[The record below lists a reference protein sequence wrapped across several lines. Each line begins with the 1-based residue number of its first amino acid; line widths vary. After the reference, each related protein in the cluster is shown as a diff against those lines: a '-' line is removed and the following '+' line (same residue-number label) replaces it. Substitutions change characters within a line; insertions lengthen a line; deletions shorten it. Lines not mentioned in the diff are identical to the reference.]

1 MRLGLALGYWGR
13 GPAAD
18 HLTLAREAERLG
30 YDSVWTAESWGSD
43 AFTPLTWIA
52 ARTSRIKLGTAVA
65 QMAARS
71 PTATAM
77 HALTLDHLS
86 GGRMMLGL
94 GLSGPQ
100 VVEGWYG
107 RPFPASP
114 LTATREYVD
123 VVRQVLRREGP
134 VTLDGRFHA
143 LPYRGAD
150 GTGLGKPLKPITHP
164 LRAGLPVLLGAEGPR
179 NVAQTVRIADGW
191 LPLYWSP
198 TRPEVYEASLAG
210 LLRETGGEGR
220 PGPCRQTPDCP
231 ATPCTLLHARPRS
244 RGRCPHC
251 RTPHSPEC
259 IQYEGPRAARREHAP
274 DAAGPALRAD
284 DGSSTTGPSR
294 FLVAPM
300 ARVKVCDDVA
310 EGLLPV
316 KAMLGFYI
324 GGMGPMQGRT
334 EHSIGGGGRATGGR
348 NFHADLM
355 ARMGYEEEAHRIQRL
370 FLEGRREEAVLAVP
384 DAFADEISLVGPRR
398 RIAERL
404 ELWRKGPVTDLLA
417 LSPDPHTLR
426 VLAELNT

>member
-13 GPAAD
+13 GPDAG
-18 HLTLAREAERLG
+18 HLALAREAERLG

-123 VVRQVLRREGP
+123 VVRQVLRRAGP

-164 LRAGLPVLLGAEGPR
+164 LRADLPVLLGAEGPK

-210 LLRETGGEGR
+210 RRESDGEAS
-220 PGPCRQTPDCP
+220 PGPCRRTPACP
-231 ATPCTLLHARPRS
+231 ATHS
-244 RGRCPHC
+244 R
-251 RTPHSPEC
+251 RTPHRPEY
-259 IQYEGPRAARREHAP
+259 IQYEGLRAARREHAP

-284 DGSSTTGPSR
+284 DGSSTTGPGR

-324 GGMGPMQGRT
+324 GGMGPMQGRA
-334 EHSIGGGGRATGGR
+334 ERSVRGGGRATGGR

-426 VLAELNT
+426 VLAELST

>member
-13 GPAAD
+13 GPSPD
-18 HLTLAREAERLG
+18 HVPLAQEAERLG

-52 ARTSRIKLGTAVA
+52 AQTSRIKLGTAVA

-71 PTATAM
+71 PTTTAM

-107 RPFPASP
+107 RPFPKSP
-114 LTATREYVD
+114 LSATREYVD
-123 VVRQVLRREGP
+123 VVRQVLRREAP
-134 VTLDGRFHA
+134 VTLDGRFHS

-150 GTGLGKPLKPITHP
+150 ATGLGKALKPITHP
-164 LRAGLPVLLGAEGPR
+164 LRPDLPVLLGAEGPK
-179 NVAQTVRIADGW
+179 NVAQTTRIADGW

-198 TRPEVYEASLAG
+198 TRPEAYALPD
-210 LLRETGGEGR
+210 LPEG
-220 PGPCRQTPDCP
+220 
-231 ATPCTLLHARPRS
+231 
-244 RGRCPHC
+244 
-251 RTPHSPEC
+251 
-259 IQYEGPRAARREHAP
+259 
-274 DAAGPALRAD
+274 
-284 DGSSTTGPSR
+284 

-300 ARVKVCDDVA
+300 AQVRVCDDVR

-316 KAMLGFYI
+316 KTMLGFYI
-324 GGMGPMQGRT
+324 GGMG
-334 EHSIGGGGRATGGR
+334 HAAH

-355 ARMGYEEEAHRIQRL
+355 ARMGYEEEARRIQRL
-370 FLEGRREEAVLAVP
+370 FLEGHRQEAVLAVP
-384 DAFADEISLVGPRR
+384 DAFADEISLVGPRE

-417 LSPDPHTLR
+417 LAPDEESLR
-426 VLAELNT
+426 VLAELNR

>member
-13 GPAAD
+13 GPNPA
-18 HLTLAREAERLG
+18 HLELARAAEEFG
-30 YDSVWTAESWGSD
+30 YASVWTAEAWGSD

-52 ARTSRIKLGTAVA
+52 AHTSRIRLGTAVA
-65 QMAARS
+65 QMAART

-123 VVRQVLRREGP
+123 VIRQVLRREAP
-134 VTLDGRFHA
+134 VALDGRFHA
-143 LPYRGAD
+143 HPYAGAD
-150 GTGLGKPLKPITHP
+150 GTGLGKPLKSITHP
-164 LRAGLPVLLGAEGPR
+164 LRPDLPVLLGAEGPK
-179 NVAQTVRIADGW
+179 NVAQTTRIADGW

-198 TRPEVYEASLAG
+198 TRPDVYEASLAG
-210 LLRETGGEGR
+210 LREG
-220 PGPCRQTPDCP
+220 
-231 ATPCTLLHARPRS
+231 
-244 RGRCPHC
+244 
-251 RTPHSPEC
+251 
-259 IQYEGPRAARREHAP
+259 
-274 DAAGPALRAD
+274 
-284 DGSSTTGPSR
+284 

-300 ARVKVCDDVA
+300 VRAQVCDDVA

-324 GGMGPMQGRT
+324 GGMG
-334 EHSIGGGGRATGGR
+334 HAAR

-355 ARMGYEEEAHRIQRL
+355 ARMGYGEAARRIQEL
-370 FLEGRREEAVLAVP
+370 FLAGRRDEAVLAVP
-384 DAFADEISLVGPRR
+384 DAFADEISLVGPRQ

-404 ELWRKGPVTDLLA
+404 ELWRKGPVTDLLVT
-417 LSPDPHTLR
+417 SPDPDTLR
-426 VLAELNT
+426 VLADLNA

>member
-18 HLTLAREAERLG
+18 HVELAREAERLG

-71 PTATAM
+71 PTTTAM

-86 GGRMMLGL
+86 GGRMLLGL

-107 RPFPASP
+107 RPFPKSP

-123 VVRQVLRREGP
+123 VVRQVLRREAP
-134 VTLDGRFHA
+134 VERDGRFHP
-143 LPYRGAD
+143 LPYRGPDA
-150 GTGLGKPLKPITHP
+150 TGLGKPLKSITHP
-164 LRAGLPVLLGAEGPR
+164 LRPDLPVLLGAEGPR
-179 NVAQTVRIADGW
+179 NVAQTIRIADGW

-198 TRPEVYEASLAG
+198 TRPEAYGDAVADLP
-210 LLRETGGEGR
+210 EG
-220 PGPCRQTPDCP
+220 
-231 ATPCTLLHARPRS
+231 
-244 RGRCPHC
+244 
-251 RTPHSPEC
+251 
-259 IQYEGPRAARREHAP
+259 
-274 DAAGPALRAD
+274 
-284 DGSSTTGPSR
+284 

-300 ARVKVCDDVA
+300 AQVRVCDDVS

-324 GGMGPMQGRT
+324 GGMG
-334 EHSIGGGGRATGGR
+334 HAAR

-355 ARMGYEEEAHRIQRL
+355 ARMGYEEEARRIQEL
-370 FLEGRREEAVLAVP
+370 FLSGRRQEAVLAVP
-384 DAFADEISLVGPRR
+384 DAFADEISLVGPRE

-404 ELWRKGPVTDLLA
+404 ESWRKGPVTDLLA
-417 LSPDPHTLR
+417 VAPDVATLR
-426 VLAELNT
+426 VLAELNA

>member
-13 GPAAD
+13 GPSPA
-18 HLTLAREAERLG
+18 HLDLATEAENLG
-30 YDSVWTAESWGSD
+30 YHSVWTAEAWGSD

-52 ARTSRIKLGTAVA
+52 AHTSRIRLGTAIA
-65 QMAARS
+65 QMAART

-107 RPFPASP
+107 RPFPSSP

-134 VTLDGRFHA
+134 VALDGRFHSH
-143 LPYRGAD
+143 PYRGED
-150 GTGLGKPLKPITHP
+150 GTGIGKPLKPITHP
-164 LRAGLPVLLGAEGPR
+164 LRADLPVLLGAEGPK
-179 NVAQTVRIADGW
+179 NIAQTTRIADGW

-198 TRPEVYEASLAG
+198 TRTDVYRASLAD
-210 LLRETGGEGR
+210 L
-220 PGPCRQTPDCP
+220 PD
-231 ATPCTLLHARPRS
+231 
-244 RGRCPHC
+244 GFM
-251 RTPHSPEC
+251 
-259 IQYEGPRAARREHAP
+259 I
-274 DAAGPALRAD
+274 
-284 DGSSTTGPSR
+284 
-294 FLVAPM
+294 APM
-300 ARVKVCDDVA
+300 ARAKVCDDVA

-324 GGMGPMQGRT
+324 GGMG
-334 EHSIGGGGRATGGR
+334 HAAR

-355 ARMGYEEEAHRIQRL
+355 ARMGYEEEARRIQDL
-370 FLEGRREEAVLAVP
+370 FLAGRKEEAVLAVP
-384 DAFADEISLVGPRR
+384 DEFADEISLIGPRE

-404 ELWRKGPVTDLLA
+404 DLWRKGPVTDLLLTA
-417 LSPDPHTLR
+417 PDPHTLR
-426 VLAELNT
+426 VLAELNG

>member
-13 GPAAD
+13 GPSPS
-18 HLTLAREAERLG
+18 HLELAREAEELG
-30 YDSVWTAESWGSD
+30 YDSVWTAEAWGSD
-43 AFTPLTWIA
+43 AFTALTWIA
-52 ARTSRIKLGTAVA
+52 AHTSRVRLGTAVA
-65 QMAARS
+65 QMAART

-107 RPFPASP
+107 RPFPRSP

-134 VTLDGRFHA
+134 VTLDGRYHSH
-143 LPYRGAD
+143 PYAGSD

-164 LRAGLPVLLGAEGPR
+164 LRADLPVLLGAEGPK
-179 NVAQTVRIADGW
+179 NIAQTLTIADGW

-198 TRPEVYEASLAG
+198 SRWSEVYAL
-210 LLRETGGEGR
+210 
-220 PGPCRQTPDCP
+220 P
-231 ATPCTLLHARPRS
+231 ATLP
-244 RGRCPHC
+244 
-251 RTPHSPEC
+251 
-259 IQYEGPRAARREHAP
+259 
-274 DAAGPALRAD
+274 AG
-284 DGSSTTGPSR
+284 

-300 ARVKVCDDVA
+300 VRAQVCDDVA
-310 EGLLPV
+310 AGLLPV

-324 GGMGPMQGRT
+324 GGMG
-334 EHSIGGGGRATGGR
+334 HAAR

-355 ARMGYEEEAHRIQRL
+355 CRMGYEAEARHIQAL
-370 FLEGRREEAVLAVP
+370 FAEGRREDAVLAVP
-384 DAFADEISLVGPRR
+384 DAFADEISLVGPRE

-404 ELWRKGPVTDLLA
+404 AEWRKGPVTDLLVTA
-417 LSPDPHTLR
+417 PDRETLR
-426 VLAELNT
+426 VLAELNG

>member
-13 GPAAD
+13 GPSFD
-18 HLTLAREAERLG
+18 HVRLAQEAERLG

-52 ARTSRIKLGTAVA
+52 AHTSRIRLGTAVA

-71 PTATAM
+71 PTTTAM

-123 VVRQVLRREGP
+123 VLRQVLRREAP
-134 VTLDGRFHA
+134 VELAGRFHSH
-143 LPYRGAD
+143 PYRGPDA
-150 GTGLGKPLKPITHP
+150 TGLGKPLKPITHP
-164 LRAGLPVLLGAEGPR
+164 LRPDLPILLGAEGPK
-179 NVAQTVRIADGW
+179 NVAQTTRIADGW
-191 LPLYWSP
+191 LPLYWAP
-198 TRPEVYEASLAG
+198 TRPEVY
-210 LLRETGGEGR
+210 
-220 PGPCRQTPDCP
+220 
-231 ATPCTLLHARPRS
+231 
-244 RGRCPHC
+244 
-251 RTPHSPEC
+251 
-259 IQYEGPRAARREHAP
+259 
-274 DAAGPALRAD
+274 GPALAELPE
-284 DGSSTTGPSR
+284 G

-300 ARVKVCDDVA
+300 ARARVCDDVA

-324 GGMGPMQGRT
+324 GGMG
-334 EHSIGGGGRATGGR
+334 HAAR

-355 ARMGYEEEAHRIQRL
+355 ARMGYEAEARRIQEL
-370 FLEGRREEAVLAVP
+370 FLSGRREEAVLAVP
-384 DAFADEISLVGPRR
+384 DAFADEISLVGPRE

-404 ELWRKGPVTDLLA
+404 ESWRKGPVTDLLV

-426 VLAELNT
+426 VLAELNS

>member
-13 GPAAD
+13 GPD
-18 HLTLAREAERLG
+18 PSHLDLATEAENLG
-30 YDSVWTAESWGSD
+30 YDSVWTAEAWGSD

-52 ARTSRIKLGTAVA
+52 AHTSRIRLGTAIA

-107 RPFPASP
+107 RPFPSSP

-123 VVRQVLRREGP
+123 VVRQVLRREAP
-134 VTLDGRFHA
+134 VALDGRFHQH
-143 LPYRGAD
+143 PYRGQD
-150 GTGLGKPLKPITHP
+150 GTGIGKPLKPITHP
-164 LRAGLPVLLGAEGPR
+164 LRADLPLLLGAEGPK
-179 NVAQTVRIADGW
+179 NIAQTTRIADGW

-198 TRPEVYEASLAG
+198 TRTDVYQASLAD
-210 LLRETGGEGR
+210 LPEGFM
-220 PGPCRQTPDCP
+220 
-231 ATPCTLLHARPRS
+231 
-244 RGRCPHC
+244 
-251 RTPHSPEC
+251 
-259 IQYEGPRAARREHAP
+259 I
-274 DAAGPALRAD
+274 
-284 DGSSTTGPSR
+284 
-294 FLVAPM
+294 APM
-300 ARVKVCDDVA
+300 ARAKVCDDVA

-324 GGMGPMQGRT
+324 GGMG
-334 EHSIGGGGRATGGR
+334 HAAR

-355 ARMGYEEEAHRIQRL
+355 ARMGYEEEARRIQEL
-370 FLEGRREEAVLAVP
+370 FLAGRREEAVLAVP
-384 DAFADEISLVGPRR
+384 DAFADEISLIGPRE

-404 ELWRKGPVTDLLA
+404 DLWRKGPVTDLLLTA
-417 LSPDPHTLR
+417 PDPHTLR
-426 VLAELNT
+426 VLAELNG

>member
-13 GPAAD
+13 GPSVD
-18 HLTLAREAERLG
+18 HVPLAQEAERLG

-52 ARTSRIKLGTAVA
+52 AQTSRIKLGTAVA

-71 PTATAM
+71 PTTTAM

-107 RPFPASP
+107 RPFPRSP

-123 VVRQVLRREGP
+123 VVRQVFKRQAP
-134 VTLDGRFHA
+134 VELDGRFHSH
-143 LPYRGAD
+143 PYRGPDA
-150 GTGLGKPLKPITHP
+150 TGIGKALKPITHP
-164 LRAGLPVLLGAEGPR
+164 LRADLPVLLGAEGPK

-198 TRPEVYEASLAG
+198 SRPDVYGDAVRDLP
-210 LLRETGGEGR
+210 
-220 PGPCRQTPDCP
+220 PG
-231 ATPCTLLHARPRS
+231 
-244 RGRCPHC
+244 
-251 RTPHSPEC
+251 
-259 IQYEGPRAARREHAP
+259 
-274 DAAGPALRAD
+274 
-284 DGSSTTGPSR
+284 

-300 ARVKVCDDVA
+300 ARVQVCDDVA
-310 EGLLPV
+310 EGLVPV
-316 KAMLGFYI
+316 KVMLGFYI
-324 GGMGPMQGRT
+324 GGMG
-334 EHSIGGGGRATGGR
+334 HAAR

-355 ARMGYEEEAHRIQRL
+355 ARMGYEEEARRIQEL
-370 FLEGRREEAVLAVP
+370 FLSGRRQEAVLAVP
-384 DAFADEISLVGPRR
+384 DAFADEISLVGPRE

-417 LSPDPHTLR
+417 LAPDPHSLR
-426 VLAELNT
+426 VLAELNS

>member
-13 GPAAD
+13 GPSSG
-18 HLTLAREAERLG
+18 HVELALEAERLG

-71 PTATAM
+71 PTTTAM

-86 GGRMMLGL
+86 GGRMLLGL

-107 RPFPASP
+107 RPFPSSP

-123 VVRQVLRREGP
+123 VVRQVLARRGP
-134 VTLDGRFHA
+134 VEAAGRFHSH
-143 LPYRGAD
+143 PYRGPDA
-150 GTGLGKPLKPITHP
+150 TGLGKPLKPITHP
-164 LRAGLPVLLGAEGPR
+164 LRADLPVLLGAEGPK
-179 NVAQTVRIADGW
+179 NVAQTIRIADGW

-198 TRPEVYEASLAG
+198 DRPEAY
-210 LLRETGGEGR
+210 
-220 PGPCRQTPDCP
+220 
-231 ATPCTLLHARPRS
+231 
-244 RGRCPHC
+244 
-251 RTPHSPEC
+251 
-259 IQYEGPRAARREHAP
+259 
-274 DAAGPALRAD
+274 GPAVAELPEGFR
-284 DGSSTTGPSR
+284 
-294 FLVAPM
+294 VAPLVR
-300 ARVKVCDDVA
+300 ALVCDDVA

-324 GGMGPMQGRT
+324 GGMG
-334 EHSIGGGGRATGGR
+334 HATR

-355 ARMGYEEEAHRIQRL
+355 ARMGYEEEARRIQEL
-370 FLEGRREEAVLAVP
+370 FLAGRREEAVLTVP
-384 DAFADEISLVGPRR
+384 DAFADEISLVGPRE

-404 ELWRKGPVTDLLA
+404 ETWRKGPVTDLLVVA
-417 LSPDPHTLR
+417 PDPPTLR
-426 VLAELNT
+426 ALAELNS

>member
-13 GPAAD
+13 GPSPD
-18 HLTLAREAERLG
+18 HVPLAREAERLG

-52 ARTSRIKLGTAVA
+52 AQTSTIKLGTAVA

-71 PTATAM
+71 PATTAM

-86 GGRMMLGL
+86 GGRVLLGL

-107 RPFPASP
+107 RPFPESP

-134 VTLDGRFHA
+134 VTVDGRFHP
-143 LPYRGAD
+143 LPYRGPDA
-150 GTGLGKPLKPITHP
+150 TGLGKPLKPITHP

-179 NVAQTVRIADGW
+179 NVAQTARIADGW
-191 LPLYWSP
+191 LPLYWAPS
-198 TRPEVYEASLAG
+198 RPEVYGPAVAG
-210 LLRETGGEGR
+210 LPEG
-220 PGPCRQTPDCP
+220 
-231 ATPCTLLHARPRS
+231 
-244 RGRCPHC
+244 
-251 RTPHSPEC
+251 
-259 IQYEGPRAARREHAP
+259 
-274 DAAGPALRAD
+274 
-284 DGSSTTGPSR
+284 

-300 ARVKVCDDVA
+300 AQVRVCDDVA
-310 EGLLPV
+310 AGLLPV

-324 GGMGPMQGRT
+324 GGMG
-334 EHSIGGGGRATGGR
+334 HAAR

-355 ARMGYEEEAHRIQRL
+355 ARMGYEEEARRIQEL
-370 FLEGRREEAVLAVP
+370 FLSGRREEAVLAVP
-384 DAFADEISLVGPRR
+384 DAFADEISLVGPRE

-426 VLAELNT
+426 VLAELNS

>member
-13 GPAAD
+13 GPSAD
-18 HLTLAREAERLG
+18 HVPLAQEAERLG

-43 AFTPLTWIA
+43 VFTPLTWIA
-52 ARTSRIKLGTAVA
+52 AQTSRIKLGTAVA

-71 PTATAM
+71 PTTTAM

-107 RPFPASP
+107 RPFPKSP

-123 VVRQVLRREGP
+123 VVRQVLRREAP
-134 VTLDGRFHA
+134 VELDGRFHSH
-143 LPYRGAD
+143 PYRGED
-150 GTGLGKPLKPITHP
+150 GTGLGKALKPITHP
-164 LRAGLPVLLGAEGPR
+164 LRPELPILLGAEGPK
-179 NVAQTVRIADGW
+179 NVEQTTRIADGW

-198 TRPEVYEASLAG
+198 TRPDVYGPAIADL
-210 LLRETGGEGR
+210 R
-220 PGPCRQTPDCP
+220 PG
-231 ATPCTLLHARPRS
+231 
-244 RGRCPHC
+244 
-251 RTPHSPEC
+251 
-259 IQYEGPRAARREHAP
+259 
-274 DAAGPALRAD
+274 
-284 DGSSTTGPSR
+284 
-294 FLVAPM
+294 FLVAPLV
-300 ARVKVCDDVA
+300 RVQVCDDVA

-316 KAMLGFYI
+316 KTMLGFYI
-324 GGMGPMQGRT
+324 GGMG
-334 EHSIGGGGRATGGR
+334 HASR

-355 ARMGYEEEAHRIQRL
+355 ARMGYEEQARRIQQL

-384 DAFADEISLVGPRR
+384 DAFADEISLVGPRE

-417 LSPDPHTLR
+417 LSPDRESLR
-426 VLAELNT
+426 VLAELNS

>member
-13 GPAAD
+13 GPSPD
-18 HLTLAREAERLG
+18 HVPLAQEAERLG

-43 AFTPLTWIA
+43 VFTPLAWIA

-71 PTATAM
+71 PTTTAM

-86 GGRMMLGL
+86 GGRVLLGL

-123 VVRQVLRREGP
+123 VVRQVLRREAP
-134 VTLDGRFHA
+134 VELAGRFHA
-143 LPYRGAD
+143 LPYD
-150 GTGLGKPLKPITHP
+150 GPGGVGIGKPLKSITHP
-164 LRAGLPVLLGAEGPR
+164 LRPDLPLLLGAEGPK
-179 NVAQTVRIADGW
+179 NIAQTTRIADGW

-198 TRPEVYEASLAG
+198 MRTEVYETSLADV
-210 LLRETGGEGR
+210 
-220 PGPCRQTPDCP
+220 PD
-231 ATPCTLLHARPRS
+231 
-244 RGRCPHC
+244 G
-251 RTPHSPEC
+251 
-259 IQYEGPRAARREHAP
+259 
-274 DAAGPALRAD
+274 
-284 DGSSTTGPSR
+284 
-294 FLVAPM
+294 FLIAPM
-300 ARVKVCDDVA
+300 ARVQVCDDVA

-324 GGMGPMQGRT
+324 GGMG
-334 EHSIGGGGRATGGR
+334 HAKR

-355 ARMGYEEEAHRIQRL
+355 ARMGYEEEARRIQRL
-370 FLEGRREEAVLAVP
+370 FLDGRREEAVLAVP
-384 DAFADEISLVGPRR
+384 DAFADEISLVGPRE

-404 ELWRKGPVTDLLA
+404 ELWRKGPVTDLLVVA
-417 LSPDPHTLR
+417 PDPHTLR
-426 VLAELNT
+426 VLADLNS

>member
-13 GPAAD
+13 GPSPD
-18 HLTLAREAERLG
+18 HIPLAREAERLG

-52 ARTSRIKLGTAVA
+52 AHTSTIRLGTAVA

-71 PTATAM
+71 ATTTAM

-123 VVRQVLRREGP
+123 VVRQVLRREAP
-134 VTLDGRFHA
+134 VELSGRFHSH
-143 LPYRGAD
+143 PYRGPDA
-150 GTGLGKPLKPITHP
+150 TGLGKPLKPITHP
-164 LRAGLPVLLGAEGPR
+164 LRADLPILLGAEGPK
-179 NVAQTVRIADGW
+179 NVAQTARIADGW

-198 TRPEVYEASLAG
+198 TRPEVY
-210 LLRETGGEGR
+210 
-220 PGPCRQTPDCP
+220 
-231 ATPCTLLHARPRS
+231 
-244 RGRCPHC
+244 
-251 RTPHSPEC
+251 
-259 IQYEGPRAARREHAP
+259 
-274 DAAGPALRAD
+274 GPALAD
-284 DGSSTTGPSR
+284 LPEG

-300 ARVKVCDDVA
+300 AQARVCDDVA

-316 KAMLGFYI
+316 KTMLGFYI
-324 GGMGPMQGRT
+324 GGMG
-334 EHSIGGGGRATGGR
+334 HAAR

-355 ARMGYEEEAHRIQRL
+355 ARMGYAEDARRIQDL
-370 FLEGRREEAVLAVP
+370 FLSGRREEAVLAVP
-384 DAFADEISLVGPRR
+384 DAFADEISLVGPRE

-404 ELWRKGPVTDLLA
+404 ESWREGPVTDLLV
-417 LSPDPHTLR
+417 LSPDRHTLR
-426 VLAELNT
+426 VLAELNA